1 MPSQLVLLRRLRVT
15 LHAVVYLPLHGCR
28 RSLQLRRVQTLLL
41 RVRAMLGGYRP
52 AGYCPLYAVLKV
64 GFLLLA
70 DKLRI
75 VRPLLVLQGAVYQ
88 YVGFCRPL
96 KAQRTV
102 CAFCIESDAC
112 KVVRVV
118 SHDETLVGVLPSPL
132 VVGYAGRR
140 AHFVLPLLALHRHLQ
155 TLVRERSH
163 AFRKHPEHVHHVVQR
178 HFLGLLVHALLVHV
192 YPTLAGG
199 RVHTLVPF
207 LTGCGIGIF
216 QLLQSVQTV
225 LVGFDKLNVRAAR
238 RLLRRHVLTREAP
251 VLVQHLSLK
260 PAEHALYRL
269 RLAVVGLCRSVYA
282 ADLSDKAV
290 RVQLLVAALVVIN
303 NLIRLVSAL
312 LDCHAVG
319 VVLGLIVLCV
329 ADAVAQKHLAHC
341 VDHFIHLGRP
351 HLALLVPI
359 VKVQLRAVTIP

>member
-1 MPSQLVLLRRLRVT
+1 M
-15 LHAVVYLPLHGCR
+15 
-28 RSLQLRRVQTLLL
+28 
-41 RVRAMLGGYRP
+41 
-52 AGYCPLYAVLKV
+52 
-64 GFLLLA
+64 
-70 DKLRI
+70 
-75 VRPLLVLQGAVYQ
+75 
-88 YVGFCRPL
+88 
-96 KAQRTV
+96 
-102 CAFCIESDAC
+102 
-112 KVVRVV
+112 
-118 SHDETLVGVLPSPL
+118 
-132 VVGYAGRR
+132 
-140 AHFVLPLLALHRHLQ
+140 
-155 TLVRERSH
+155 
-163 AFRKHPEHVHHVVQR
+163 QR
-178 HFLGLLVHALLVHV
+178 HFLGFLVHALLIHV

-260 PAEHALYRL
+260 PSEHALYRL

-282 ADLSDKAV
+282 ANLPDKAV